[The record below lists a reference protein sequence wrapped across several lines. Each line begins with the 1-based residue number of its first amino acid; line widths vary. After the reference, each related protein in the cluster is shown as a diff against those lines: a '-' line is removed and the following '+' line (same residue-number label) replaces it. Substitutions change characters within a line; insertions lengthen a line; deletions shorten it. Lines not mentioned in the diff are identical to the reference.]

1 MQHIVL
7 SDLKDTDDI
16 VKKTALKF
24 LGDEPNVHQQFLTDL
39 TFPAP
44 PAPATEILFEML
56 AHLRDFSQFYYGVF
70 ASLVAA
76 YIFHRIR
83 HKRDSEKLQSELEE
97 KFRNILKEHKDEITS
112 HINRN
117 RDLEKR
123 FKKVDFKKHYIR
135 YTPGMKE
142 KWEIRLKIYGEG
154 AELFLDSEGASK
166 RIIEILNQITWY
178 DSDKPEK

>member
-1 MQHIVL
+1 LPHQ
-7 SDLKDTDDI
+7 KFFGDD
-16 VKKTALKF
+16 
-24 LGDEPNVHQQFLTDL
+24 PNVRHQFLTDL
-39 TFPAP
+39 TFPTP
-44 PAPATEILFEML
+44 PAPAPEILFEIL

-83 HKRDSEKLQSELEE
+83 HKRDSKQLQSELEE
-97 KFRNILKEHKDEITS
+97 KFRNILQEHNDEITS

-123 FKKVDFKKHYIR
+123 FRKVDLKKHYVR

-154 AELFLDSEGASK
+154 AELFLDSKEASK
-166 RIIEILNQITWY
+166 RIIEILDQIMSY
-178 DSDKPEK
+178 DSYRPTK